1 MSNTGLLTKDDVSK
15 ILNVSD
21 RKVLEMA
28 RRGILRSL
36 KVGKDVRFERG
47 DIEGF
52 IENKRR
58 IRSRELSK

>member
-15 ILNVSD
+15 ILNVSA

-28 RRGILRSL
+28 RRGILGSL

-47 DIEGF
+47 DIEDF